1 MASMHNNAYEIHYF
15 AATFGAGFATPN
27 IDADSFY
34 TFVYRVAVHYTVRV
48 FDFFVLYRNR
58 RLVQ

>member
-27 IDADSFY
+27 IEADSFY
-34 TFVYRVAVHYTVRV
+34 KFIYREERYCTVS
-48 FDFFVLYRNR
+48 
-58 RLVQ
+58 